1 MRRVLRSAEVNR
13 RRTLRRTRKVLR
25 FDGPTPACVFCGC
38 ERVEALRA
46 IPWRALPERL
56 RRRIVERHHPDGRDV
71 SAWIIPICL
80 ICHVIESDVQA
91 DLPRSLRAPRTK
103 TERAATMLQA
113 DARVFRR
120 LAEVFGERSVMLERE
135 AQTLIGTTPTRER
148 EEEVP

>member
-13 RRTLRRTRKVLR
+13 RRALRRTRKVLR
-25 FDGPTPACVFCGC
+25 FDGPTPACLFCGC

-46 IPWRALPERL
+46 VQFKHLSEHL
-56 RRRIVERHHPDGRDV
+56 KRRVIQRHHPDGREV
-71 SAWIIPICL
+71 SAWVVPLCL
-80 ICHVIESDVQA
+80 NCHAVESDAQA

-103 TERAATMLQA
+103 TERAATLLQA